1 MKLMVL
7 WLETNQNNIFAHLLI
22 DNCVKYVDDC
32 QWWTISLEDDDELI
46 GIDAKKVIGVDEDF
60 LAEYLGAD
68 GCQRLGMPAD
78 DVVGNKWTLVAFWIG
93 NWLG

>member
-1 MKLMVL
+1 M
-7 WLETNQNNIFAHLLI
+7 
-22 DNCVKYVDDC
+22 
-32 QWWTISLEDDDELI
+32 
-46 GIDAKKVIGVDEDF
+46 VDEDF

-68 GCQRLGMPAD
+68 GYQRLGMPAD